1 MRGSRSFLC
10 LSLALLA
17 APWQAQA
24 LLSNNAEIGIDA
36 SGRVDTDSFGPN
48 PPLARETE
56 TELVEPFVR
65 SVVTVAEAQTVPG
78 LARYDYFASADIGN
92 LLLKVSGTLEN
103 LTNNPMNGFGVA
115 LLQATAEVRDV
126 ITLSIAG
133 PDPVPVTVNMR
144 VDGNFDFTGGSGSV
158 NTGLRFDL
166 TSDFNPTFV
175 SRFLTHSGPVNN
187 PNTPEDESLLT
198 ITQMLSGPTVEL
210 EIYTLLFLNLNS
222 VNANSTVSGNLSNTA
237 VFELILPEG
246 VSLVS
251 STSGT
256 FNEVIPEP
264 VPLPG
269 ALALM
274 LAPLAFGLRRRR

>member
-1 MRGSRSFLC
+1 MRATRLFP
-10 LSLALLA
+10 SLALTLLA
-17 APWQAQA
+17 APWSAQA

-36 SGRVDTDSFGPN
+36 SGRVDVDAFGPK
-48 PPLARETE
+48 PALSTE
-56 TELVEPFVR
+56 SDTQLVEPFVR
-65 SVVTVAEAQTVPG
+65 SVVTVADAGTEIG
-78 LARYDYFASADIGN
+78 LARYDYFASSDIGN

-103 LTNNPMNGFGVA
+103 LTNEAFPNRGVP
-115 LLQATAEVRDV
+115 LLQATAEVRDI

-133 PDPVPVTVNMR
+133 TQPVDVTVNMR
-144 VDGNFDFTGGSGSV
+144 VDGNFDFTGGSGAV

-166 TSDFNPTFV
+166 TSAFNPTFV
-175 SRFLTHSGPVNN
+175 SRLLTHSGPVDN
-187 PNTPEDESLLT
+187 PNTATDESFLS
-198 ITQMLSGPTVEL
+198 ITKTLSGPTVEL
-210 EIYTLLFLNLNS
+210 EIYTLLFLNLTS

-264 VPLPG
+264 VPVPG

-274 LAPLAFGLRRRR
+274 LAPLAVGLRRRR